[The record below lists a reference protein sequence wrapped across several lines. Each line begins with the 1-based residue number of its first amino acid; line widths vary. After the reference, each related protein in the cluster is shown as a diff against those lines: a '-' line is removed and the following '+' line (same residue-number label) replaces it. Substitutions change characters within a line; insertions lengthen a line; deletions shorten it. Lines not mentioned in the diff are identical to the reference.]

1 MDINELAWIVN
12 TLPRSVGKGKVMI
25 DGKEIT
31 AVVVQCDGSKV
42 AFLTEKSKIKSLDP
56 LFVSCIPDNEEALI
70 RMVKDT
76 YIFENNEKE

>member
-1 MDINELAWIVN
+1 MDINEFACIVN
-12 TLPRSVGKGKVMI
+12 TLPKHIGKSKVVI
-25 DGKEIT
+25 DGREIT
-31 AVVVQCDGSKV
+31 AVVAQCDGSKV

-70 RMVKDT
+70 RMVKAT